1 MESEYVPL
9 AMLELEPTLQ
19 DKFWEEK
26 VKRSI
31 KETASVKDLQMLAT
45 LLVRLATQRQGI
57 IRGLVHELCST
68 REIKVRPEDLTNP
81 VMGNDSES

>member
-1 MESEYVPL
+1 MDSEFIPL

-31 KETASVKDLQMLAT
+31 SDNTSVKDLQMIAT
-45 LLVRLATQRQGI
+45 LLVKLATQRQGI
-57 IRGLVHELCST
+57 IRGLVHELCSMKD
-68 REIKVRPEDLTNP
+68 IKVRPEDLTNP
-81 VMGNDSES
+81 TLEENSES

>member
-1 MESEYVPL
+1 MESEFIPL
-9 AMLELEPTLQ
+9 AMLELEPSLQ

-31 KETASVKDLQMLAT
+31 QENSSVKHLQMLAI
-45 LLVRLATQRQGI
+45 LLVKLATQRQGI

-68 REIKVRPEDLTNP
+68 RGLKVRPEDLTNP
-81 VMGNDSES
+81 PLEESES

>member
-1 MESEYVPL
+1 MESEYIPL

-45 LLVRLATQRQGI
+45 LLVRY
-57 IRGLVHELCST
+57 
-68 REIKVRPEDLTNP
+68 
-81 VMGNDSES
+81 